1 MFRYPVLA
9 IVMLT
14 ALCAT
19 SISLAK
25 APTPKAMRVE
35 LEAMLDSDQ
44 RFRAEIK
51 SLEPTLGPE
60 TPEIRALWDR
70 QGRIDQANM
79 KLLAKFIAARG
90 WPGKSLVGEKATT
103 AAFLILQHADLP
115 VQQHYLPLLRE
126 AAAKNELKPSRLA
139 LLEDRIL
146 VRTGQPQIYGSQL
159 VRDPK
164 TGLLAFSP
172 IKDEENVDKRREAVG
187 LEPLAEYAKGF
198 GLDYPPK
205 KAD

>member
-44 RFRAEIK
+44 RFRTEIQ
-51 SLEPTLGPE
+51 SLERKLGPE
-60 TPEIRALWDR
+60 TPEIKALWDR
-70 QGRIDQANM
+70 QSRIDQANM
-79 KLLAKFIAARG
+79 KRLAKFISARG

-115 VQQHYLPLLRE
+115 VQQRYLPLLRK
-126 AAAKNELKPSRLA
+126 AAANNELKPSRLA

-159 VRDPK
+159 GRDPK

-172 IKDEENVDKRREAVG
+172 IEDEANVDKRREAVG

-198 GLDYPPK
+198 GLVYPPK